1 MVRKPQRER
10 DMQDTPWKRVIRQYL
25 REAIEFFFPDIAA
38 LIDWSVPPIFLDKE
52 FGQIARNAKV
62 GNRYA
67 DQLVQL
73 QRTTGTPIVLLL
85 HIEVQGSPERK
96 FPERIFIYALRIF
109 DYFGQPAVSLAI
121 LCDGNSKWR
130 PSRYSFDL
138 PRTSLNFEFGTV
150 KLLDYKDQ
158 WAELE
163 ASTNPF
169 AWVVMAQLKMLETKQ
184 DKPSR
189 KIWKMRLVRQLHESG
204 YNRDDVVNLFH
215 FIDWLL
221 RLPKTLEAAFWQELK
236 TYEEERT
243 MPYITSVERIGYDR
257 GLTEGTKTGRE
268 EGIEQG
274 ERSLLLRILTRKFGQ
289 LSVPTIDR
297 ITLLSTS
304 QLESLGEALLDFQS
318 IEDLTTW
325 LDRPSD

>member
-1 MVRKPQRER
+1 MVKKMQPEK
-10 DMQDTPWKRVIRQYL
+10 DTQDTPWKRVIRQYL

-38 LIDWSVPPIFLDKE
+38 LIDWSIAPIFLDKE
-52 FGQIARNAKV
+52 FGQIARDAKV

-73 QRTTGTPIVLLL
+73 QRKTGTPIVLLL
-85 HIEVQGSPERK
+85 HIEVQGSPEKK
-96 FPERIFIYALRIF
+96 FPERLFIYALRIF

-121 LCDGNSKWR
+121 LCDGNPNWR
-130 PSRYSFDL
+130 PNHYSFDL

-158 WAELE
+158 WVELE
-163 ASTNPF
+163 SSTNPF

-189 KIWKMRLVRQLHESG
+189 KVWKMRLVRQLHESG
-204 YNRDDVVNLFH
+204 YNREDVVNLFH

-236 TYEEERT
+236 TYEEERNNALYYQRRT
-243 MPYITSVERIGYDR
+243 NWLRSRFTS
-257 GLTEGTKTGRE
+257 
-268 EGIEQG
+268 
-274 ERSLLLRILTRKFGQ
+274 
-289 LSVPTIDR
+289 
-297 ITLLSTS
+297 
-304 QLESLGEALLDFQS
+304 
-318 IEDLTTW
+318 W
-325 LDRPSD
+325 